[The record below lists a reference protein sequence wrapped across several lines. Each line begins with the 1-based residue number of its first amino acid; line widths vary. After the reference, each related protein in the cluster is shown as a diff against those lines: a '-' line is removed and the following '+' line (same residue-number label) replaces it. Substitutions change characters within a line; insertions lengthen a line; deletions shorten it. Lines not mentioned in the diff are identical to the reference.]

1 MGFSSPLGNL
11 CAKTAPSPTGLAS
24 HATTKG
30 SLGLKYVRKR
40 LEHNYSCFSA
50 LKALLH
56 SSFQSKGTFLRVSW
70 YMGAAIV
77 ARFSANLE

>member
-11 CAKTAPSPTGLAS
+11 CAKTAPSPIGLAS

-30 SLGLKYVRKR
+30 SLGLIYVRKR
-40 LEHNYSCFSA
+40 LEHNSCFCA

-56 SSFQSKGTFLRVSW
+56 SSFQSKGTFLRVSC

-77 ARFSANLE
+77 ARFGTNFE